1 MIMLKCHKPSLSHKT
16 TLPLL
21 YPLWNIN
28 KILHS
33 WLFAEGISLSHESKI
48 PYSRP
53 FNPRLNSI
61 PQSQMRTNFKSGL
74 SLLTWKAKNAVKSG
88 LKLKCGLKGRE
99 YGTWNIYFSVT
110 YFDTLAATIISLLNI
125 FFICQDEL
133 RER

>member
-53 FNPRLNSI
+53 LNLQLNFI
-61 PQSQMRTNFKSGL
+61 PQSQMRVNFKGGL
-74 SLLTWKAKNAVKSG
+74 SLLTWKAKKSVKME
-88 LKLKCGLKGRE
+88 LFLE
-99 YGTWNIYFSVT
+99 EGTI
-110 YFDTLAATIISLLNI
+110 
-125 FFICQDEL
+125 L
-133 RER
+133 RN